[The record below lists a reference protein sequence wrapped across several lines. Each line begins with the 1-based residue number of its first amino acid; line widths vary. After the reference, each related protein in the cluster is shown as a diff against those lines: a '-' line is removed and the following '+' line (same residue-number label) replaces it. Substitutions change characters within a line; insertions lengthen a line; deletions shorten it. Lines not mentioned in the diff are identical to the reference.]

1 MQGRNT
7 VPRRQSTG
15 TAIKIIGVC
24 LLLAA
29 CAQQPTATGP
39 RFGGAASDEPR
50 AATIARDV
58 VEAGG
63 SAADGAVAGFFALT
77 ATFPAAASLAGGG
90 VCVVHRPDPQQSEV
104 LDFPVRAPARG
115 GSIGVPAATVAMAA
129 LHARYGRLRWEQV
142 VTPAE
147 QLARFGHPASRAA
160 VLTIRATSV
169 GLLEIAPRIF
179 GGPGGQALAEGETLQ
194 NPALGATLGRIRTYG
209 VQDLHRGPLA
219 RSFADDIREAGGSV
233 DETDL
238 RAVVPSWTQPLAIDF
253 ANSKLL
259 VPDNMAGQVFAGLW
273 GDLVREPTLWRQVR
287 LDRSGFLDAIG
298 AANQRMGK
306 SPPFGSDNAVG
317 MVVADGSG
325 MVVACGFTMGNPFG
339 AVKYG
344 RATGI
349 MLANTPDPGLDEQA
363 LLLPLVG
370 ASPNI
375 KQVFLGAVATGGAF
389 APAAMFETVATV
401 VAGDKRAP
409 EALARPRTFWAG
421 DKSFVLH
428 ENGVDPAILAS
439 ARQKNLEAVPMQAIG
454 LVDIL
459 HCTEALPRVPSSC
472 GFRSDPRG
480 HGIGA
485 GGGF

>member
-7 VPRRQSTG
+7 APRRQSTG
-15 TAIKIIGVC
+15 PAIGIIGLT

-29 CAQQPTATGP
+29 CAQQQAPSGP
-39 RFGGAASDEPR
+39 RFAGAASDEPR
-50 AATIARDV
+50 AATVARDV

-77 ATFPAAASLAGGG
+77 ATYPAAASLAGGG
-90 VCVVHRPDPQQSEV
+90 VCLVHRPDPQKTEV

-115 GSIGVPAATVAMAA
+115 GGIGVPAAVPAMAA

-142 VTPAE
+142 VTPGE
-147 QLARFGHPASRAA
+147 QLARFGHPISRAA

-169 GLLEIAPRIF
+169 GLLEVAPRIF
-179 GGPGGQALAEGETLQ
+179 GGRGGQALAEGETLQ
-194 NPALGATLGRIRTYG
+194 NPALGATLGRLRTYG
-209 VQDLHRGPLA
+209 VQDLHRGPLS
-219 RSFADDIREAGGSV
+219 RSFADDIREAGGTV
-233 DETDL
+233 DEADL
-238 RAVVPSWTQPLAIDF
+238 RAVTPVWSEPLAIDF

-259 VPDNMAGQVFAGLW
+259 VPQNTAGQVFADLW
-273 GDLVREPTLWRQVR
+273 AGLVREPGLWRRVSV
-287 LDRSGFLDAIG
+287 DRTGFLEAIG
-298 AANQRMGK
+298 RANSRMGK

-317 MVVADGSG
+317 LVVADGAG

-349 MLANTPDPGLDEQA
+349 MLANAPGPGLDEQS

-375 KQVFLGAVATGGAF
+375 KQVFMGAVATGGAF
-389 APAAMFETVATV
+389 APAALFETVATI
-401 VAGDKRAP
+401 VAGEKRAP
-409 EALARPRTFWAG
+409 EALTRPRTFWAG
-421 DKSFVLH
+421 DASFVLH
-428 ENGVDPAILAS
+428 EEGADAAILNA
-439 ARQKNLEAVPMQAIG
+439 ARQRNLEAVQMQAIG
-454 LVDIL
+454 LVDL
-459 HCTEALPRVPSSC
+459 MHCTEALPRVPSSC